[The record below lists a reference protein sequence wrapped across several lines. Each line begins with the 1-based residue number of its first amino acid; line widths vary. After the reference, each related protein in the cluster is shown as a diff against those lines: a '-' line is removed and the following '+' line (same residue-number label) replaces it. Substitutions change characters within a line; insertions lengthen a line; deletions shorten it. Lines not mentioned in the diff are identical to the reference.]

1 MSVAAPAR
9 TPTPAPASAP
19 VRRAPKKRLRRFIL
33 PTFTG
38 LVFVYLMLPI
48 AVIALY
54 SFNRTPQDFPKVT
67 FRWNGLTTLWY
78 RNLFQVSDLTGSLKN
93 SLIIAATSTIVAA
106 LLGTLMALALVRYR
120 YRGRRVTEFVL
131 FLNIA
136 APEVVMGASLL
147 SLLVSANVTRGMVTI
162 FLAHVMFNI
171 AIVCITVRARLS
183 GFDMSMEEAS
193 ADLFGGPFVTFRL
206 ITLPLIWPGILSGA
220 LLAFALSIDDF
231 VITQFVAGQVSTFPL
246 WIYGSSKIG
255 IPPQVFAMATIIF
268 LVGATVAA
276 ANIAAGRRRAARE
289 RVETTAISGALAA
302 EGRG

>member
-1 MSVAAPAR
+1 M
-9 TPTPAPASAP
+9 
-19 VRRAPKKRLRRFIL
+19 RRFIL

-67 FRWNGLTTLWY
+67 FRWNGITTLWY

-136 APEVVMGASLL
+136 APEVVLGAALL

-193 ADLFGGPFVTFRL
+193 ADLFGGPFVTFHL

-276 ANIAAGRRRAARE
+276 AKIAAGRRRAARE

>member
-9 TPTPAPASAP
+9 TPTPAPAPA
-19 VRRAPKKRLRRFIL
+19 RRAPKRRLRRFIL

-67 FRWNGLTTLWY
+67 FRWNGITTLWY

>member
-9 TPTPAPASAP
+9 TPTPAPAP
-19 VRRAPKKRLRRFIL
+19 VRRAPKRRLRRFIL

-67 FRWNGLTTLWY
+67 FRWNGITALWY